1 MEKKLFKERNKE
13 ILYKE
18 NPFFLIKKKLT
29 YIMLKKKANSLFYY
43 SEQCMCRKIDYITLP
58 NVNHNVRQLMNQ

>member
-18 NPFFLIKKKLT
+18 NPFFLIKKKT
-29 YIMLKKKANSLFYY
+29 YIYNAKEKTNSLFYY

-58 NVNHNVRQLMNQ
+58 NVNHNKSGN